1 MSLFGQK
8 KENYKNKKSLIIYF
22 SRADEN
28 YAVGNI
34 DKGNT
39 EIIAEYIKDFTN
51 ADMFKVERKVPYSAN
66 YKICCD
72 EALKEQRENL
82 RPELVNYIDDINDYD
97 VIYVG
102 CPIYWRNS
110 SKSNVYTTRKI
121 KLEWQNCKTFHNS

>member
-39 EIIAEYIKDFTN
+39 KILTNGIRII
-51 ADMFKVERKVPYSAN
+51 FKN
-66 YKICCD
+66 
-72 EALKEQRENL
+72 
-82 RPELVNYIDDINDYD
+82 IDRIF
-97 VIYVG
+97 I
-102 CPIYWRNS
+102 W
-110 SKSNVYTTRKI
+110 
-121 KLEWQNCKTFHNS
+121 